1 MSIELTD
8 WEFFDDIEE
17 GYRKFFFSYVKVY
30 FFWIILTKWQ
40 RIISFEKNW
49 F

>member
-1 MSIELTD
+1 MVEDDYLMYLTQHNFMSIELTD

-30 FFWIILTKWQ
+30 FF
-40 RIISFEKNW
+40 
-49 F
+49 